1 MWKNFERIAHTLRP
15 QTKNRMK
22 SPAKT
27 PARTQLN
34 REDWVRAAIE
44 VMIDS
49 SVEDVRVE
57 AIARELNVS
66 KGSFYWHFKN
76 RDELLVAI
84 LELWEQE
91 AAIAVSERVEQRAES
106 PAERLLLFLRLPI
119 SSKRALKA
127 SDLELAVLGW
137 SRRSRMAED
146 AVAKVDRIRVERLVL
161 IFRELGLP
169 AQAAEFRAH
178 VAYAFLR
185 YIAQRRDMVGPK
197 KAELIAAIHRELL
210 KDLP

>member
-1 MWKNFERIAHTLRP
+1 
-15 QTKNRMK
+15 MK

-27 PARTQLN
+27 PVRTQLN

-44 VMIDS
+44 VMIDR

-66 KGSFYWHFKN
+66 KGSFYWHFRN
-76 RDELLVAI
+76 RDDLLTAI
-84 LELWEQE
+84 LELWERE
-91 AAIAVSERVEQRAES
+91 AAVAVSERVEQRAQS

-119 SSKRALKA
+119 SSKRASKA
-127 SDLELAVLGW
+127 SDLELAILGW
-137 SRRSRMAED
+137 ARRSRMAED
-146 AVAKVDRIRVERLVL
+146 AVAKVDRIRVERLIQ
-161 IFRELGLP
+161 IFRELELP
-169 AQAAEFRAH
+169 IEAAEFRAH

-185 YIAQRRDMVGPK
+185 YIAQRRDMPAAK
-197 KAELIAAIHRELL
+197 KAEMTAAIHRELL